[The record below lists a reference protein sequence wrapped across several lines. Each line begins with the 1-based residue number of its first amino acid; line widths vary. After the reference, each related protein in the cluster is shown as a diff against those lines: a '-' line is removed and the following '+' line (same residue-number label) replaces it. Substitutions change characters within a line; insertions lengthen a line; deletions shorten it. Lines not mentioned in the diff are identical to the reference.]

1 MNWKSK
7 GGQISISVLTASIGV
22 IIALSG
28 TIYAITVNGLKDTDR
43 RIETKTV
50 EMEVESQQTAI
61 VLERIDGRLLRIEEK
76 LGIPKI
82 KE

>member
-43 RIETKTV
+43 RIEAKTI
-50 EMEVESQQTAI
+50 EMEVEGQQTAI

>member
-61 VLERIDGRLLRIEEK
+61 ILERIDGRLLRIEEK